1 MLKTKKKAI
10 LIVIVLL
17 LALGFTAVYLHFYR
31 KVNKK
36 FKEPP
41 VFTYTFG
48 QRIPLD
54 SRTYIKVDSFQS
66 MDMAE
71 LRQLAPDY
79 KTMARDQYGEA
90 LSDDKIKAFLVHATI
105 VGVYNSDMDGML
117 HHMELVS
124 GTDYST
130 MDPDLLKLLNPD
142 FGEANRAYS
151 QTVTL
156 PYLYFNMNYNYKC
169 VYNKKDWE
177 ALGSRKYDLVLY
189 TRSAKYITGLS

>member
-17 LALGFTAVYLHFYR
+17 LAFGLAAVYLHFYI

-48 QRIPLD
+48 QRISLD

-105 VGVYNSDMDGML
+105 NGVYNSDMDSML

-124 GTDYST
+124 GTDWSS
-130 MDPDLLKLLNPD
+130 MEPDLFRLLNPD
-142 FGEANRAYS
+142 FGESNTAYS
-151 QTVTL
+151 QTIVL
-156 PYLYFNMNYNYKC
+156 PYLYFNQDYYYNDNYC
-169 VYNKKDWE
+169 KKDWE

-189 TRSAKYITGLS
+189 TRSAKDITRLS